1 MPKSSAPAN
10 TETGNPK
17 APIFLLDTNAVQSF
31 LGDATAPLLRPTIEE
46 IKEVGG
52 ILAVSDIVLYEA
64 LKSIVFKPKKLR
76 SITAFIDEYLTRFTI
91 DEDVLISAAQL
102 YEIYGDEPACRPYRD
117 KFSTEDIII
126 ATTSVL
132 TGAYI
137 LTSDCNDFPAPFFL
151 EVNRQTFYYYKG
163 HRRKHLILHLL
174 QPDNGV
180 INDALE
186 KLSAG

>member
-1 MPKSSAPAN
+1 M
-10 TETGNPK
+10 
-17 APIFLLDTNAVQSF
+17 
-31 LGDATAPLLRPTIEE
+31 R
-46 IKEVGG
+46 
-52 ILAVSDIVLYEA
+52 
-64 LKSIVFKPKKLR
+64 
-76 SITAFIDEYLTRFTI
+76 
-91 DEDVLISAAQL
+91 DVLISAAQL

-126 ATTSVL
+126 ATTSVP

-137 LTSDCNDFPAPFFL
+137 LTSIAMISGTIFL